1 MAHRKWRT
9 SCVAHELRNADEGAG
24 WCVCRRLHD
33 YMGGKWGSERA
44 EGVQEGRFSR
54 TARYHEVCAADKDGN
69 DGGGG
74 SEHREQWWV
83 LPESVY

>member
-1 MAHRKWRT
+1 VAGQTRRART
-9 SCVAHELRNADEGAG
+9 AR
-24 WCVCRRLHD
+24 CRRERQLVRAQATARLH
-33 YMGGKWGSERA
+33 GGKWGSER
-44 EGVQEGRFSR
+44 EDVQEGRLSR

-74 SEHREQWWV
+74 SEYREQWWV